1 MLVLSRI
8 VSQKMRIITGG
19 NKKMKEKKVV
29 KMAQMAVLTAIILI
43 MAFTPLGYL
52 RTGGLEISLI
62 TIPVV
67 IGAMITGP
75 AAGAFLGG
83 VFGITS
89 FYQCFGMSPFG
100 AMLLSINPFLTFCV
114 CVPTRILMGYLTGIL
129 FRAYQK
135 ADRTHT
141 VSYFAGG
148 LTGAFLN
155 TLFFM
160 SILILCFWNTDY
172 LQSLNES
179 MGGLNPFAF
188 VFAFIGINGLF
199 ELPASCVAGGI
210 ISKALSKA
218 LRNM

>member
-1 MLVLSRI
+1 
-8 VSQKMRIITGG
+8 
-19 NKKMKEKKVV
+19 MKNAKTV

-83 VFGITS
+83 IFGITS

-100 AMLLSINPFLTFCV
+100 AMLLSINPFFTFLV
-114 CVPTRILMGYLTGIL
+114 CVPTRILMGYLTGLL
-129 FRAYQK
+129 FRFYKK
-135 ADRTHT
+135 ADKTHT

-160 SILILCFWNTDY
+160 GVLLLCFWNTDY
-172 LQSLNES
+172 IRSLNES
-179 MGGLNPFAF
+179 LGGLNPFAF
-188 VFAFIGINGLF
+188 VLAFIGINGLF
-199 ELPASCVAGGI
+199 ELPAACLAGGI
-210 ISKALSKA
+210 ISKALGKA
-218 LRNM
+218 LQNM